1 MPKKQ
6 HITPLRPELAESDP
20 LQELSDLITQ
30 ITNDM
35 GELVSSITGK
45 PYKKI

>member
-6 HITPLRPELAESDP
+6 HITPLRPELTESDP
-20 LQELSDLITQ
+20 LQELADLITQ

-45 PYKKI
+45 PCKKI